1 MNSTILTSMTYSLN
15 SPWPKFEKK
24 NYLPIYSKFCNSFL
38 GLHKMIFFP
47 WDSLEGFLKLPN
59 NYQLLLE
66 LIAFS
71 FSFNSKVFH
80 YNLVTFKK
88 NKFHDILSLSIEINL
103 TFQNI
108 NKWLG
113 IISIVWCL
121 TFQMSITYVTIQFFW
136 GMQLHFI
143 ILFSKTLQ
151 LFKKG

>member
-1 MNSTILTSMTYSLN
+1 
-15 SPWPKFEKK
+15 
-24 NYLPIYSKFCNSFL
+24 
-38 GLHKMIFFP
+38 
-47 WDSLEGFLKLPN
+47 LKLPN